1 MPFLKSALKMYEAL
15 LDVYRYVKIIV
26 IKYSIIIL
34 LYSFS
39 IDINMRKNCVRIIIK
54 CKRYCN

>member
-1 MPFLKSALKMYEAL
+1 M
-15 LDVYRYVKIIV
+15 

-54 CKRYCN
+54 CKRYITILQLSLKIDQK